1 MAFKASKKRERKAP
15 EPIAKGSVMNPSA
28 PIRIWYQGRMY
39 DLIEAMVDDYKD
51 QVNKALQNENVKEV
65 FATDAAANST
75 FQKVLDRLSRKWTD
89 IFSGFAKTTSKEFVD
104 KSEEYSKISSVFS
117 MNTLGIEQP
126 KISYQKNV
134 QNTLSAAVDYNH
146 TLITGIQS
154 DVHEKIY
161 SAVMLSLTSPDPA
174 QQGQSGIEAA
184 LKEIGGF
191 AKGRAKLIAEDQTSK
206 LYSALSDER
215 LAENGVEEFEWLHSS
230 AGKTPRQSHLD
241 RDGII
246 YKLNDPRFWEGPK
259 ADQGPPGWAI
269 HCRCRRRPVIR

>member
-1 MAFKASKKRERKAP
+1 MVFKASKKRERKAP

-39 DLIEAMVDDYKD
+39 DVIEAMVEDYKTQIKKVLEND
-51 QVNKALQNENVKEV
+51 NVKEV
-65 FATDAAANST
+65 FATDAAANSV
-75 FQKVLDRLSRKWTD
+75 FQKVLERLSRKWTD
-89 IFSGFAKTTSKEFVD
+89 IFSGFANSTSKEFVD

-126 KISYQKNV
+126 KISYQKNI
-134 QNTLSAAVDYNH
+134 QNTLGAAVDYNH
-146 TLITGIQS
+146 TLITNIQS

-161 SAVMLSLTSPDPA
+161 SAVMLSLTSPDPK

-206 LYSALSDER
+206 LYSALADER
-215 LAENGVEEFEWLHSS
+215 LAENGVEEFEWMHSS
-230 AGKTPRQSHLD
+230 AGKTPRQTHLA

-246 YKLNDPRFWEGPK
+246 YKLDDPRFWEGPK
-259 ADQGPPGWAI
+259 SDQGPPGWAI
-269 HCRCRRRPVIR
+269 HCRCKRRPVIR